1 MSRVQYYVYV
11 IELDKAFA
19 RTKKAQRANPNQ
31 DLAKPCVY
39 VGSTSKTPEERFEQH
54 VKAAR
59 SRKGY
64 RIHSSVVLNHGICL
78 MPEEFEKYNPI
89 KTKKEALK
97 KEIELTLEL
106 RKKGYTVWSN

>member
-1 MSRVQYYVYV
+1 MARVKYSVYV

-19 RTKKAQRANPNQ
+19 LTKKARRENPDQNL
-31 DLAKPCVY
+31 DKPCVY
-39 VGSTSKTPEERFEQH
+39 VGCTSKTPEERFEQH
-54 VKAAR
+54 IKGAR
-59 SRKGY
+59 SKKGY
-64 RIHSSVVLNHGICL
+64 RLHSSVVLNYGICL

-97 KEIELTLEL
+97 KEKELTEEL